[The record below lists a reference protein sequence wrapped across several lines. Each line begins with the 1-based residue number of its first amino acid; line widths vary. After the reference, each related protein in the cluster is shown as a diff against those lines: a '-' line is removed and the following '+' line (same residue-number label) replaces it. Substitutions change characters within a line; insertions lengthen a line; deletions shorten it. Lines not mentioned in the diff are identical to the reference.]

1 MQRDQLRQMVQER
14 FRASLAESNVQLT
27 TIPTPELNALVNALA
42 DSIFTVME
50 GLEDEAAEASVAPP
64 RRFMGD
70 PQDAPEPEGV
80 PERPE
85 EILWHGRP
93 FLTIG
98 TRYELTTER
107 LRVYHGILGNRIDEI
122 ELVRIKDSRVKQ
134 HVGERMLDVG
144 DITVISADAS
154 SPDIVLNN
162 VRDPIDVRELIRRA
176 VMEEKNRRGLY
187 YREDISGNS

>member
-1 MQRDQLRQMVQER
+1 MQRDHIRQMVQER
-14 FRASLAESNVQLT
+14 FRDSLAESNVTISAIPAPQLT
-27 TIPTPELNALVNALA
+27 ALVNALA

-50 GLEDEAAEASVAPP
+50 GLEDEAAEMAPP
-64 RRFMGD
+64 PSPRFVGD
-70 PQDAPEPEGV
+70 PQDAPDQPSG
-80 PERPE
+80 PSRPE
-85 EILWHGRP
+85 EVLWHGRP

-107 LRVYHGILGNRIDEI
+107 LRVYRGILGNRIEEI
-122 ELVRIKDSRVKQ
+122 ELVRIKDTRVKQ
-134 HVGERMLDVG
+134 HMGERMLDVG

-154 SPDIVLNN
+154 TPDMLLSN

-187 YREDISGNS
+187 YREDISGT